1 MRTWEDFKKY
11 VKSIS
16 ESEREYAERLEEQAK
31 HLAELPPEELAKLF
45 AEWDPDFTKLTP
57 EEEEE
62 LQEAEESGFIS
73 SNEIDWE
80 NLGKPQ

>member
-1 MRTWEDFKKY
+1 MRTCEDYKKH

-16 ESEREYAERLEEQAK
+16 ESEREYMGRLEEQAK
-31 HLAELPPEELAKLF
+31 HLAELPPEELAKFF

-62 LQEAEESGFIS
+62 LREAEESGFIS

>member
-16 ESEREYAERLEEQAK
+16 ASEREYMGRLEEQAK
-31 HLAELPPEELAKLF
+31 HLAELPPEELAK
-45 AEWDPDFTKLTP
+45 
-57 EEEEE
+57 
-62 LQEAEESGFIS
+62 
-73 SNEIDWE
+73 IDWA